1 MRIELILN
9 VVISI
14 KVMVMKMIFF
24 LVKKD
29 SPPTGDAITGSL
41 AKVVYIIVEV
51 TIALIA
57 TIAVAIICYRRQQVK
72 QHRTPVRYES
82 TFSII

>member
-1 MRIELILN
+1 
-9 VVISI
+9 
-14 KVMVMKMIFF
+14 MKMIFF
-24 LVKKD
+24 KVKKD
-29 SPPTGDAITGSL
+29 SSPTSDATTDSQKQQL
-41 AKVVYIIVEV
+41 QTAKEVYIIVGV

-57 TIAVAIICYRRQQVK
+57 TIAVAIICYRRQKVK